1 VSVNCLFAF
10 LLLAAALPSSI
21 SQSALYPAGPQA
33 ATPYDL
39 WNVFVWLFAT
49 LWVIVVGFII
59 FGLFYRGGV
68 TRISERAGEKAVAT
82 GAGLTALI
90 LLVLII
96 ISSAVAREIHVDQ
109 SQANE
114 LNVRVTGHQWW
125 WEFQYRNG
133 PADHFLTTANE
144 LHIPIGQTI
153 RVEVRSGDVIH
164 SFWVP
169 SLSPKI
175 DAIPNHF
182 NEIVFQADKAGTYR
196 GQCAEFCGR
205 QHAHMGFLVVAE
217 TPADFNNWF
226 NHQLEPSQENLSA
239 EEQQGRQVFL
249 SSPCVVCH
257 RVRGTSA
264 LGGVAPDLTH
274 LASRATIGAA
284 LLSNTPGN
292 LSGWITDSQ
301 RVKPGTQ
308 MPPID
313 IASQDMQPLLSYLD
327 ALK

>member
-10 LLLAAALPSSI
+10 SLFAAALPFPI

-33 ATPYDL
+33 ATPYYL
-39 WNVFVWLFAT
+39 WNVFAWVFGI
-49 LWVIVVGFII
+49 LWVIVVGFMIA
-59 FGLFYRGGV
+59 GLFHRGRA

-82 GAGLTALI
+82 GAGFTAIILLALI
-90 LLVLII
+90 V
-96 ISSAVAREIHVDQ
+96 ISSAVAREIYVDQ
-109 SQANE
+109 AQADE
-114 LNVRVTGHQWW
+114 LKVRVTGHQWW
-125 WEFQYRNG
+125 WEFQYQNG
-133 PADHFLTTANE
+133 PADHFVTTANE
-144 LHIPIGQTI
+144 LHIPIGR
-153 RVEVRSGDVIH
+153 RVRMEVRSGDVIH

-175 DAIPNHF
+175 DAIPDHF

-196 GQCAEFCGR
+196 GQCAEFCGL
-205 QHAHMGFLVVAE
+205 QHAHMGFLAVAE
-217 TPADFNNWF
+217 TPADFQKWF
-226 NHQLEPSQENLSA
+226 NHQLEPSPENLSA

-257 RVRGTSA
+257 TVRGTSA
-264 LGGVAPDLTH
+264 FGGLAPDLTH
-274 LASRATIGAA
+274 LASRTTIGAG